1 MYFVLTSFVS
11 CQLLEKK
18 EGLFRKHMMGKRV
31 DFAARSV
38 ICPDMYI
45 GTNEIGIPMVGKAFQ
60 HHNCFQANC

>member
-1 MYFVLTSFVS
+1 MFPK
-11 CQLLEKK
+11 LLEKK

-45 GTNEIGIPMVGKAFQ
+45 GTNEIGIPMVSINKGLLCLFGAAQ
-60 HHNCFQANC
+60 D